1 MSSGDQ
7 VCFDRLGFELF
18 IDSLKETFGS
28 AGESMIFQMS
38 KNYGKH
44 LINSVKEQY
53 AGDSTNG
60 FEEIMGSHMGSV
72 NRLGWGSFEFTEMD
86 WVKGEFKVDVEE
98 NIFRESCANG
108 RDSMCY
114 FIKGVMVGTMEE
126 ITGRSLSIKEIQ
138 CYKDGDS
145 KCVFMMSISP

>member
-1 MSSGDQ
+1 M
-7 VCFDRLGFELF
+7 CFDRLGFELL

-28 AGESMIFQMS
+28 AGESMIFQMNR
-38 KNYGKH
+38 NYGKH

-53 AGDSTNG
+53 AGDTTNG
-60 FEEIMGSHMGSV
+60 FEASMGSHLGSV
-72 NRLGWGSFEFTEMD
+72 TRLGWGSFTYQKID
-86 WVKGEFKVDVEE
+86 WENGEFEVQVDE
-98 NIFRESCANG
+98 NIFRESCKNG

-126 ITGRSLSIKEIQ
+126 IAGRDLSIRETS

-145 KCVFMMSISP
+145 ICVFRMSSSTLST